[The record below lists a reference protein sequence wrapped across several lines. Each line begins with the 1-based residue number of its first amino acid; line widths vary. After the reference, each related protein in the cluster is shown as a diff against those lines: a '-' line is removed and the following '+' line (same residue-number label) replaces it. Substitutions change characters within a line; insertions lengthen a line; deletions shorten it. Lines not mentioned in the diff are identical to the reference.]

1 MLFIVKNF
9 SFYLP
14 EFNFPPI
21 SRFKLSRVVVTIQFC
36 RNINITKFFDSRKFL
51 MNYLYTFRI
60 KKKNLFLKIDFICF
74 IFRFVLFKTYFKVF
88 EIETHQK
95 QCFNRPKMGGEF
107 LDFTFYF
114 ILNNSKFVDFMYII
128 ENNI

>member
-1 MLFIVKNF
+1 MKVKKNVIHCKKFFLLFTRIQF
-9 SFYLP
+9 P
-14 EFNFPPI
+14 PPI

-74 IFRFVLFKTYFKVF
+74 IFRFVLLKTYFLVF

-95 QCFNRPKMGGEF
+95 QCFNRPKMGGNF
-107 LDFTFYF
+107 W
-114 ILNNSKFVDFMYII
+114 ILPSILF
-128 ENNI
+128 